1 MVSETDG
8 LTHRKFA
15 RVNME
20 RALTFDIKTAHPHI
34 EKRSGNEFSKLRMYL
49 VAWRNPFQL
58 INGSS

>member
-20 RALTFDIKTAHPHI
+20 RALTFDIKTAHCVFISQQIKKPQM
-34 EKRSGNEFSKLRMYL
+34 R
-49 VAWRNPFQL
+49 
-58 INGSS
+58 